1 MHVLPLGDTGPTTPG
16 WTTRQNSE
24 PIEERMGAAETL
36 CERCGTVLRTGARF
50 CDACGAR
57 VAVSDGAAEYKQVTV
72 LFADVVRSMEI
83 AASLDAERLREIMS
97 ELLNQCAAVVQ
108 RYGGTL
114 DSFTGDGVMALF
126 GAPIT
131 LEDHAFRACLAALD
145 IQSESK
151 RLAADV
157 EIRDKITLQL
167 RVGLNSGEVIAGE
180 ISSRPMR
187 YTVVGEQVGMAQRM
201 ESVAPPGG
209 VMVSESTAR
218 LIDERMALGPLEMVR
233 IKNADAPVPARRLLG
248 IATDPQGTR
257 RESSLVGRALEKKT
271 IVELLDRSLRGDGA
285 VIGFVGSPGIGKSR
299 LTRETAALAS
309 RRGFE
314 VFSTYCESHT
324 REIPFHVVARLLR
337 MVFGVTAISP
347 EVARSR
353 VRVQLPRADADD
365 LLLLDDLL
373 GIRDTAASL
382 PDISPDARR
391 RRLTALVNA
400 ATVERRI
407 PTLYVIEDAHWI
419 DDVSESMLA
428 EFASVVR
435 QTRSVVVVTYR
446 PEYQGLL
453 TDGAVAQVLELAP
466 LNDFQCLE
474 LTSELLGTDM
484 SVAGTVVTVAERA
497 AGNPFFTEEIVRDLA
512 ERGVL
517 CGDRGRYVC
526 VRDVVDVS
534 VPATLQATIGARIDR
549 LSSIAKRTLQAAA
562 VIGARFDAE
571 LLTQLVD
578 GAELSPLIE
587 AELVDRVLMTPHSE
601 YAFRHPLIQKVAYES
616 QLKATRSALHRRL
629 AAVIEE
635 QGATLGDENAALI
648 AVHWESAGDLRA
660 AFSWHMRA
668 GKWFNYR
675 DVRAART
682 SWQRAQ
688 HVADQMAEDEPDR
701 LSMRISPRTL
711 LCGSTFRV
719 GLEPAQTGFDELRDL
734 AIAAHDDVSLAIGMA
749 GQLTTL
755 AFHSHYRDAVTLAS
769 ELEDL
774 VDSIGDPTLTIAL
787 LYSAAQAKWEAGS
800 ASECR
805 RLVQRVIDLADGDPT
820 RGNVMLASPLAW
832 ALSLRGAAGLS
843 LGRPDWNTDIERGV
857 ALTEPFDATAR
868 VVPTLYRYAGG
879 ITNGALLPDDSAALQ
894 TAALLK
900 VAEQSGDDTAV
911 ALARLNRA
919 VVLARTDHEESHRVL
934 DMLDAARGALA
945 QTSGGL
951 RRIADVEFARETA
964 RQGDLDRAIVLART
978 VLDEYDAVGDMI
990 ARGPATAL
998 FVELLL
1004 RRGGSGDLEIAE
1016 TAVDRLAAVPAEP
1029 GFVLHEPHLLR
1040 LSALLA
1046 YAHNDGNAY
1055 RHFVELYRVS
1065 AKSLGF
1071 EAHTAI
1077 AHSM

>member
-1 MHVLPLGDTGPTTPG
+1 
-16 WTTRQNSE
+16 
-24 PIEERMGAAETL
+24 MGAAATL
-36 CERCGTVLRTGARF
+36 CERCGTALRTGARF

-57 VAVSDGAAEYKQVTV
+57 VAVTEGTAEYKQVTV

-83 AASLDAERLREIMS
+83 AATLGAERLREIMS

-108 RYGGTL
+108 RFGGTL
-114 DSFTGDGVMALF
+114 NSFTGDGVMALF
-126 GAPIT
+126 GAPIA

-145 IQSESK
+145 IQNMSK
-151 RLAADV
+151 RLAAEV
-157 EIRDKITLQL
+157 EIRDKIALQL

-218 LIDERMALGPLEMVR
+218 LIDGRMAFGPPEMVR
-233 IKNADAPVPARRLLG
+233 IKGAGAPVPARRLLG
-248 IATDPQGTR
+248 IATDPRVTDR
-257 RESSLVGRALEKKT
+257 RESSLIGRAFEKNA
-271 IVELLDRSLRGDGA
+271 IVELMDRSLRGDGI
-285 VIGFVGSPGIGKSR
+285 VVGFVGSPGIGKSR

-314 VFSTYCESHT
+314 VFLTYCESHS
-324 REIPFHVVARLLR
+324 REIPFHVLARLLR
-337 MVFGVTAISP
+337 TVFGVSAVSA

-353 VRVQLPRADADD
+353 LRAQLPRADADD

-373 GIRDTAASL
+373 GIRDTATSL

-400 ATVERRI
+400 ATVERRT
-407 PTLYVIEDAHWI
+407 PALYVIEDAHWI
-419 DDVSESMLA
+419 DDVSESMLF
-428 EFASVVR
+428 EFVSVIR
-435 QTRSVVVVTYR
+435 ETRSMVVVTYR

-453 TDGAVAQVLELAP
+453 TDGAGAQVLELAP
-466 LNDFQCLE
+466 LDDLQRLE
-474 LTSELLGTDM
+474 LTRELLGTDTFLTNI
-484 SVAGTVVTVAERA
+484 VATVAERA

-517 CGDRGRYVC
+517 RGQWGQYVC
-526 VRDVVDVS
+526 VDEVADIS
-534 VPATLQATIGARIDR
+534 VPATLQATLGARIDR
-549 LSSIAKRTLQAAA
+549 LSPTAKRTLHAAA

-571 LLTQLVD
+571 LLTQLFD
-578 GAELSPLIE
+578 GAELSSLID
-587 AELVDRVLMTPHSE
+587 AELVEHVSTSPRSE

-616 QLKATRSALHRRL
+616 QLKSTRSALHRRL
-629 AAVIEE
+629 ATAIEQDE
-635 QGATLGDENAALI
+635 TTQGDENAAFI
-648 AVHWESAGDLRA
+648 ATHWEAAGDLRA
-660 AFSWHMRA
+660 AFIWHMRA
-668 GKWFNYR
+668 GEWFNYR

-682 SWQRAQ
+682 SWRRAQ
-688 HVADQMAEDEPDR
+688 QVADHMAEDEPDR
-701 LSMRISPRTL
+701 WSMRISPRTL

-719 GLEPAQTGFDELRDL
+719 GLAPAHTGFDELRDL

-755 AFHSHYRDAVTLAS
+755 AFHSHYREAVEMAS

-774 VDSIGDPTLTIAL
+774 VDSIGDPTLMIAL
-787 LYSAAQAKWEAGS
+787 LYAAAQAKWEAGL
-800 ASECR
+800 ATECR

-843 LGRPDWNTDIERGV
+843 LGRPDWNFDVEQGI
-857 ALTEPFDATAR
+857 ALAAPFDATAR
-868 VVPTLYRYAGG
+868 VVPTLYKYAVG
-879 ITNGALLPDDSAALQ
+879 ITNGALLSDDSAALH

-919 VVLARTDHEESHRVL
+919 VVLARIDDEKSYRVL
-934 DMLDAARGALA
+934 DMLDAARSALA
-945 QTSGGL
+945 HTSDAL
-951 RRIADVEFARETA
+951 RRIADVEIARETA
-964 RQGDLDRAIVLART
+964 RQGDVERAVALARL
-978 VLDEYDAVGDMI
+978 VLDEYYAVGDMI

-998 FVELLL
+998 LVELLL
-1004 RRGGSGDLEIAE
+1004 RRMDNGDLEAAE
-1016 TAVDRLAAVPAEP
+1016 AAVDRLAAVSTEP
-1029 GFVLHEPHLLR
+1029 GFVLHEPQLLR

-1046 YAHNDGNAY
+1046 GAHNQDSTY
-1055 RHFVELYRVS
+1055 QDFVERYRTF
-1065 AKSLGF
+1065 ANSLGF
-1071 EAHTAI
+1071 EGHTAI
-1077 AHSM
+1077 ALSM